1 MPKEDLSQE
10 DAPSLVKRYV
20 AAALAYGAARED
32 ADSKA
37 TNREAR
43 LMGSVYDVLKGRGTG
58 PDGLGA
64 LLTLLVHED
73 PEVRSLAA
81 ADTLEIAPDKAVAVL
96 EEVECLSG
104 LVGFSAE
111 MALKRWKKGEFRSS

>member
-10 DAPSLVKRYV
+10 DAPTLVQRYV

-37 TNREAR
+37 ANREAKV
-43 LMGSVYDVLKGRGTG
+43 MQGVYHILKGRGTG

-64 LLTLLVHED
+64 LLTLLTHED
-73 PEVRSLAA
+73 LEVRSLAA

-96 EEVECLSG
+96 EEVERLPG

-111 MALKRWKKGEFRSS
+111 MALKLWKKGEFRSS